1 MAQSHIYIS
10 AHLMVVLV
18 ISCSCCTKRQ
28 SLKRHGISVAK
39 MDSKLLSYHGG
50 GEIDKTVGE

>member
-1 MAQSHIYIS
+1 MAHNRIYIS
-10 AHLMVVLV
+10 AHLVVVLV
-18 ISCSCCTKRQ
+18 ISCSCCTKCQ
-28 SLKRHGISVAK
+28 SLKRHGISIAK